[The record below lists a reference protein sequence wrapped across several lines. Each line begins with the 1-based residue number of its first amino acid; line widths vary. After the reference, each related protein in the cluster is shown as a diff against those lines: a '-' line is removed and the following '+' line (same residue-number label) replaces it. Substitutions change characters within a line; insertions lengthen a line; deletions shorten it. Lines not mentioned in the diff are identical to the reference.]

1 MIASTLALL
10 STAVLASAAGLKSTA
25 TQTPTEGQAGGNW
38 TLQESEHGYS
48 LAGSQPIDLTISATV
63 EDGELK
69 MLCPY
74 QLTAVLI
81 PAEGASYTVE
91 FVNATDGLP
100 EGTVTGGWNTTDDRR
115 GIPEYDEAFTKVIN
129 SVRGFVRVES
139 AAMLTVILDRAGQIR
154 SRAWRRP
161 QRAHL
166 VQPVRH
172 RAGLHRVVPCSRQRA
187 GR

>member
-115 GIPEYDEAFTKVIN
+115 GIPEYDETFTKVIN
-129 SVRGFVRVES
+129 SIGPGRFDLALGEGRNELTWFNQSDTARGFTEWFLVLDS
-139 AAMLTVILDRAGQIR
+139 AQDVD
-154 SRAWRRP
+154 
-161 QRAHL
+161 
-166 VQPVRH
+166 
-172 RAGLHRVVPCSRQRA
+172 C
-187 GR
+187 

>member
-74 QLTAVLI
+74 QLSAVLI

-115 GIPEYDEAFTKVIN
+115 GIPEYDETFTKVIN

-139 AAMLTVILDRAGQIR
+139 AAMLTAF
-154 SRAWRRP
+154 
-161 QRAHL
+161 
-166 VQPVRH
+166 
-172 RAGLHRVVPCSRQRA
+172 
-187 GR
+187 